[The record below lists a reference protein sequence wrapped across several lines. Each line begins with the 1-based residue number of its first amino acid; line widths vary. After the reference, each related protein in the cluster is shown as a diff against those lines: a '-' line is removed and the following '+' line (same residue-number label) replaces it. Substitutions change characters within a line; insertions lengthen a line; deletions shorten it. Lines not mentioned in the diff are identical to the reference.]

1 MQLVQ
6 ADLAKVGIKSKLQG
20 AEWAQYL
27 KQLDEGKFTVGRLG
41 WIADYPI
48 FDNFL
53 YPIFD
58 SKSGDNK
65 SGFSDPAVDAA
76 LVAARQEG
84 DEAKRIAAY
93 QEIDATVQATNPVVP
108 MMYYAHRL
116 VGSARVNN
124 LYYSPMGLAAL
135 DKCWVTDGA
144 AK

>member
-27 KQLDEGKFTVGRLG
+27 KQLDEGKFSIGRLG

-48 FDNFL
+48 YDNFL
-53 YPIFD
+53 YPIFQ

-65 SGFSDPAVDAA
+65 SRFVDPTVDTDLA
-76 LVAARQEG
+76 AARKEG
-84 DEAKRIAAY
+84 DAAKRIAAY
-93 QEIDATVQATNPVVP
+93 QAIDAKIQASNPVVP
-108 MMYYAHRL
+108 MMYYAHRH

-135 DKCWVTDGA
+135 DKCWLSDGA